1 MSKNTRGLIIRERRE
16 KRKKKKKKTEI
27 KFFFPFLSFVLTM
40 AEEKNK
46 SLQQWITDNSGV
58 FTKLITFTV
67 ALFAF
72 PILTFFYTVHNWFE
86 G

>member
-1 MSKNTRGLIIRERRE
+1 
-16 KRKKKKKKTEI
+16 
-27 KFFFPFLSFVLTM
+27 M

-58 FTKLITFTV
+58 FTKLITFTI
-67 ALFAF
+67 ALFAL